1 MRFCKFY
8 RPRIACCSASCE
20 QAPSFGLLKGT
31 QVKRIVMAAAAAL
44 LAGSMNAAHA
54 QAMKNVDALVEGFG
68 KTCMPP
74 SINMETF
81 GKELWQ
87 ARSLILVDILVA
99 DGPDKSLMGLVFDT
113 DGERFKA
120 TYPEF
125 AHKAD
130 FPLKDGWSAVRS
142 VEMTRFRNGNMNGS
156 EIARPMLLC
165 TATKK

>member
-1 MRFCKFY
+1 MKRAV
-8 RPRIACCSASCE
+8 IMVAS
-20 QAPSFGLLKGT
+20 GLLGSA
-31 QVKRIVMAAAAAL
+31 MALTTA
-44 LAGSMNAAHA
+44 SA
-54 QAMKNVDALVEGFG
+54 QAMKTVDGLVEAFG
-68 KTCMPP
+68 KTCIPP
-74 SINMETF
+74 PVNMETF

-87 ARSLILVDILVA
+87 ARGLILVDILMA

-125 AHKAD
+125 AARAE
-130 FPLKDGWSAVRS
+130 FRLKDGWSAVRS
-142 VEMTRFRNGNMNGS
+142 IEMTRFRQGNMNGS